1 MGTWARTDRDP
12 CNYIRYQKDFLRSPE
27 RGLAPAF
34 EREGIVLKFLSK
46 ETPGAAERSSR
57 ITVNGRSVEDLL
69 REVGEEQR
77 QCEGRRCEMGRPL
90 TFPFVLRGDFQ
101 YLSVP
106 ELIIRKIFFGQ
117 SVLSDPPG
125 KNTGLSGIG

>member
-1 MGTWARTDRDP
+1 M
-12 CNYIRYQKDFLRSPE
+12 IRQLEILWEHGHELTEIPVITSDTKKTFCDLLKE
-27 RGLAPAF
+27 LAPAF

-106 ELIIRKIFFGQ
+106 ELIIRKIFLRA
-117 SVLSDPPG
+117 V
-125 KNTGLSGIG
+125 GII